1 MSTYLYCGFSL
12 NSQSVANNTS
22 NVTFWVDIQ
31 MTGKS
36 YNNYG
41 MSSSRSFG
49 GNLGGSDSWTSTC
62 GRNQRKRI
70 RTETVTVNHNAD
82 GTAWISGSAS
92 VATNISAGTV
102 SASTSMTLP
111 TIARA
116 SQPSCITYPNT
127 TQNVGDMGST
137 ITIHMNRASSSFT
150 HTVKYQFGNASGTI
164 ATGVTDNCKWT
175 IPADFALQVPN
186 GTSGT
191 GTITVITYNGGTN
204 IGTKSVSFTTTVP
217 SSVVPAMS
225 SCAVTVDN
233 SANDVVKG
241 WGLYVAGYS
250 KARITASASGVSGS
264 IIKSFTIS
272 GGYSTTQ
279 NVSTASLDYTG
290 DALTAG
296 DKAFNVF
303 ATDSRGRK
311 SASKSAGTV
320 TVYAYSPPSVTEF
333 TVERDANISTK
344 IKVRANW
351 TFASVNGKNTSTG
364 TLTYKKGESTGWTTY
379 GEIAKG
385 QIITLDGDFDEA
397 SSYDFRI
404 TVRDALSNA
413 SQKDAHISTRQV
425 LLDFGPGGKALGIG
439 KIVEI
444 TDGVECALPFHF
456 MDDIYINEVTFDQY
470 VRAIATEVANEI
482 IAAQTQSNE
491 SVVNNEQSG
500 AD

>member
-22 NVTFWVDIQ
+22 SVTFWVDIQ
-31 MTGKS
+31 MTGNS
-36 YNNYG
+36 WNELG

-49 GNLGGSDSWTSTC
+49 GNISGSASWTSTC
-62 GRNQRKRI
+62 GKNQRKRI
-70 RTETVTVNHNAD
+70 RTETITVRHNAD
-82 GTAWISGSAS
+82 GTAWISGSAT
-92 VATNISAGTV
+92 VKTDISAGTIR
-102 SASTSMTLP
+102 ASTSMTLP

-127 TQNVGDMGST
+127 TQNIGNMGST
-137 ITIHMNRASSSFT
+137 IAIHMNRASSSFT

-164 ATGVTDNCKWT
+164 AIGVTNNCKWT
-175 IPADFALQVPN
+175 IPTSLANQIPN

-191 GTITVITYNGGTN
+191 GTITVTTYNGRTN

-217 SSVVPAMS
+217 SSVVPTMS

-264 IIKSFTIS
+264 IIKSFTIN

-290 DALTAG
+290 EVLTAG
-296 DKAFNVF
+296 NKTFDVF

-311 SASKSAGTV
+311 SALQRTETV
-320 TVYAYSPPSVTEF
+320 TVYAYSPPSVMEF
-333 TVERDANISTK
+333 TVERDDDVSTK
-344 IKVRANW
+344 IKVLANW

-385 QIITLDGDFDEA
+385 QLVTLDGDFDEA

-404 TVRDALSNA
+404 TVQDALSNS
-413 SQKDAHISTRQV
+413 SQKDVHISTRQV

-439 KIVEI
+439 KIVER
-444 TDGVECALPFHF
+444 TEGVECSLPFDF
-456 MDDIYINEVTFDQY
+456 LDAIYINGVTLDQY
-470 VRAIATEVANEI
+470 IRTIVNSVINGQSLNE
-482 IAAQTQSNE
+482 E
-491 SVVNNEQSG
+491 SVINNEQSG